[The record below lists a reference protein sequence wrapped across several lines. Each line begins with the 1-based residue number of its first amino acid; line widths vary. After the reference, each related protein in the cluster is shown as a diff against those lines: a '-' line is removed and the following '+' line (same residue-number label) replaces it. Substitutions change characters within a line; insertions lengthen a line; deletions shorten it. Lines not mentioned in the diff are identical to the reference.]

1 MADWTDQVADVI
13 DNAVGTVRDKTVVPA
28 RKLVRAITAGLL
40 AGILGG
46 AAAVLAAL
54 AGFRGLVLLVQ
65 DEVWAAHLILGGIFT
80 LAGLFCLSRR

>member
-1 MADWTDQVADVI
+1 MADWTDQVADAI

-28 RKLVRAITAGLL
+28 RNVVRVVTGGLL
-40 AGILGG
+40 AGVLGS

>member
-28 RKLVRAITAGLL
+28 RKLVRAITGGLL

-46 AAAVLAAL
+46 AAAIFAAL